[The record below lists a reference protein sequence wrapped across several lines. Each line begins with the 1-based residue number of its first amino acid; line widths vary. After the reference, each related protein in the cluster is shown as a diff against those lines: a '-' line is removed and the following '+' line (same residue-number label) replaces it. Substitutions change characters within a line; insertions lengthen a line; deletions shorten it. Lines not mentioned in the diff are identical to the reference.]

1 MPTPQTIAIAAS
13 SLASLSHEALIELY
27 NAESRRLS
35 HGVEP
40 HLVDTSCKPGYIVR
54 LFGSLARRA
63 EQAAATRSNELAAM
77 SPVSNEPT
85 RQSKEDSLMSVPL
98 NVAQEFRLMR

>member
-1 MPTPQTIAIAAS
+1 MKDTIAIAAS
-13 SLASLSHEALIELY
+13 SLASLPHDALIALY

-35 HGVEP
+35 HGAEP
-40 HLVDTSCKPGYIVR
+40 HLVDNSCKPDYIIG
-54 LFGSLARRA
+54 LFGTLAIRARQAA
-63 EQAAATRSNELAAM
+63 EQRSNELAAM

>member
-35 HGVEP
+35 HGV
-40 HLVDTSCKPGYIVR
+40 GYIVR